1 LGRKTPHLGSR
12 HYLPPRTNGQRIIL
26 SVLDP
31 ELAAVLFAVA
41 LAAALAVPGW
51 MKAVTRAGRFCESC
65 GRRVLQGEKTCDC
78 D

>member
-1 LGRKTPHLGSR
+1 LGSQQYIR
-12 HYLPPRTNGQRIIL
+12 PRTNGQRIIP

-31 ELAAVLFAVA
+31 ELAAVLLAVA
-41 LAAALAVPGW
+41 LAAALSVPGW